1 MNDKEFGQR
10 VRYLR
15 EKLAITREEFCEDEL
30 ELSVRQLSRIEAG
43 QCKPTFS
50 KIGFIASRL
59 NMGLYELMP
68 DFVQLPERYSRL
80 KYEVLRTPTYGDQFL
95 VEQRNQMLTIIY
107 DKYYDELPEEEK
119 IAIDAFQ
126 STIDVFE
133 TRSNQFG
140 KEILD
145 DYFEQVHRKEKYS
158 INDLLIIR
166 LYLEHIRDRDTDATI
181 YHYFSSLVTHLPN
194 QQEVMD
200 SKELFILR
208 DVILISIGILGDR
221 EDYEKIPSLFDA
233 LDKIMVL
240 TQDFQKKPIL
250 NLLKWKYE
258 LHVNKNRDAAQSYF
272 EEATLFAKLIGNDY
286 LVHKIK
292 EDWEE
297 DSRL

>member
-68 DFVQLPERYSRL
+68 DYVQLPERYSRL
-80 KYEVLRTPTYGDQFL
+80 KYEVLRTPTYGDEFL

-126 STIDVFE
+126 SKIDAFQ
-133 TRSNQFG
+133 TKSTQYG
-140 KEILD
+140 KSILD
-145 DYFEQVHRKEKYS
+145 DYFEQVIRKTMFDV
-158 INDLLIIR
+158 NDLLIIH
-166 LYLEHIRDRDTDATI
+166 LYLIHLDSEPENII
-181 YHYFSSLVTHLPN
+181 ENQYFLEMVNRLHD
-194 QQEVMD
+194 QMEVMNLN
-200 SKELFILR
+200 ELFVLR
-208 DVILISIGILGDR
+208 DVMMTSVGILG
-221 EDYEKIPSLFDA
+221 KIEAYDLMPSLFNA

-258 LHVNKNRDAAQSYF
+258 LYVNKDQVAAYQYYEDAVKFAQ
-272 EEATLFAKLIGNDY
+272 LIGNDY
-286 LVHKIK
+286 LVRRIK

-297 DSRL
+297 EDHL